1 MKNEKL
7 LSIFRKNPEHYI
19 SGEEISQKLGIS
31 RAAIW
36 KHIEKL
42 RQRGYD
48 FVAVP
53 HLGYRLSAIPD
64 RLFPEEIK
72 LGLNTKIIA
81 KKIIYYDII
90 NSTNTKC
97 YELAEGNYPQGTA
110 VVAEGQAKGKGRL
123 SRSWVSPRYK
133 GIYFSVLL
141 KPDILPMQVPKITL
155 LAAVSVVSAI
165 RKLTQLPALIRWPND
180 VLINKRKVCGILT
193 EMNAEADR
201 VNFII
206 LGIGI
211 NVTSKRS
218 SLPKGA
224 TSLFEEGAKDI
235 SRCQLLRKLLME
247 LESKYLLFK
256 KEDFTPIVQEWQNFS
271 AVLGSRVKIISHSE
285 KIEGQAA
292 GIDSNGALI
301 IRLDNGFQKKVLAG
315 DVELVR

>member
-1 MKNEKL
+1 MDEKIL
-7 LSIFRKNPEHYI
+7 NIFRKNPDNYI

-48 FVAVP
+48 FAAVP
-53 HLGYRLSAIPD
+53 HLGYRLSAVPD

-72 LGLNTKIIA
+72 FGLDTKIIGQR
-81 KKIIYYDII
+81 IIYYDVIG
-90 NSTNTKC
+90 STNTKC
-97 YELAEGNYPQGTA
+97 YELAEKDYPQGTT
-110 VVAEGQAKGKGRL
+110 VVAEGQTKAKGRL
-123 SRSWVSPRYK
+123 SRSWLSPRYK
-133 GIYFSVLL
+133 GIYFSVIL
-141 KPDILPMQVPKITL
+141 KPDILPMRVPKITL
-155 LAAVSVVSAI
+155 LAAVSVASVIS
-165 RKLTQLPALIRWPND
+165 KLTRLSALIRWPND
-180 VLINKRKVCGILT
+180 VLINRRKVCGILT

-211 NVTSKRS
+211 NVTTKRS

-235 SRCQLLRKLLME
+235 TRAQLLRKLLME
-247 LESKYLLFK
+247 LESNYLLFK
-256 KEDFTPIVQEWQNFS
+256 KRGFAPIVREWQNFS
-271 AVLGSRVKIISHSE
+271 AILGSRVKIISHSE

-292 GIDSNGALI
+292 GIDSEGALI
-301 IRLDNGFQKKVLAG
+301 LRLDNGFQKKILAG

>member
-1 MKNEKL
+1 MDEKIL
-7 LSIFRKNPEHYI
+7 NIFRKAPGHYI

-53 HLGYRLSAIPD
+53 HLGYRLSTVPD

-72 LGLNTKIIA
+72 FGLNTKIIG
-81 KKIIYYDII
+81 KRIVYYDII
-90 NSTNTKC
+90 DSTNTKC
-97 YELAEGNYPQGTA
+97 YELAEKNYPQGTT
-110 VVAEGQAKGKGRL
+110 VVAEGQTKGKGRL
-123 SRSWVSPRYK
+123 SRPWISPRYK
-133 GIYFSVLL
+133 GIYFSIIL

-155 LAAVSVVSAI
+155 LVAVSVVSAI
-165 RKLTQLPALIRWPND
+165 RKLAQLQTLIRWPND
-180 VLINKRKVCGILT
+180 VLINGRKVCGILT

-206 LGIGI
+206 LGIGV

-224 TSLFEEGAKDI
+224 TSLFAEGARDI
-235 SRCQLLRKLLME
+235 SRCQLLRELLMD
-247 LESKYLLFK
+247 LESNYLSFK
-256 KEDFTPIVQEWQNFS
+256 REGFAPVVQEWQNFS
-271 AVLGSRVKIISHSE
+271 AILGNRVKIISHSE
-285 KIEGQAA
+285 KLEGQAA
-292 GIDSNGALI
+292 GIDSDGALI
-301 IRLDNGFQKKVLAG
+301 IRLDNGFQRKILAG
-315 DVELVR
+315 DVELLR